1 MSKVI
6 IAGILGVIL
15 GAAGPY
21 YLFMGS
27 YSVVPWGLAAVGLG
41 FWCAKRQALYAGAA
55 YGFCLS
61 FSFMVAGYTGTQSL
75 MSRVPFFVLLG
86 LFGAVCGI
94 ALSATGYFLK
104 VQYRT
109 PRRSQT

>member
-1 MSKVI
+1 VGKVI

-15 GAAGPY
+15 GATGPY
-21 YLFMGS
+21 YLFMGA
-27 YSVVPWGLAAVGLG
+27 YSVVPWGLAALGLG
-41 FWCAKRQALYAGAA
+41 FWCAKRQALYAGAV

-61 FSFMVAGYTGTQSL
+61 FSFMVAGYTGAQSL
-75 MSRVPFFVLLG
+75 VSRFPFFVLLG

-109 PRRSQT
+109 PRGSHT